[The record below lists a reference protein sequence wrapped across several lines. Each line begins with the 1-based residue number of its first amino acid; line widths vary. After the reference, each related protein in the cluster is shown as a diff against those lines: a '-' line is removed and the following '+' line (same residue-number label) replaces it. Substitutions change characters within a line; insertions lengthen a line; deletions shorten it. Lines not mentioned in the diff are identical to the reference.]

1 MRKTMGR
8 PSSDYRI
15 AILDDETGIVD
26 SVSLLLKRAG
36 YSFKGFTDP
45 LEALQELQSNHYDM
59 LILDYLMDVMH
70 GDEVVEK
77 IREFNRDLYIL
88 LLTGH
93 KDIAPPLET
102 LRTLEIQGYC
112 EKSDKFDQL
121 TLLVESGIK
130 SISQMRRIKK
140 FEDGLNKIL
149 RAVPKIYQLKPI
161 GNILEEIL
169 MGIMPLVNSHNAFI
183 LDDANKSNN
192 FNGNNSIFKGIGKY
206 NVSLDEFMK
215 MINPQLIEKIGYARE
230 TGKAANL
237 KDGVI
242 FPLTNE
248 FQNSMGVIY
257 VETNEMGEGVQLL
270 DIYSRQ
276 AASSL
281 SNAFLHSL
289 VNTKNEEL
297 SKAYEELK
305 TRYMDTI
312 EVLRLAVDAKDEYT
326 RGHSDRVAYY
336 AVRIGN
342 AFELSEDEQEMLRL
356 GGIFH
361 DVGKIGTADD
371 ILFKTESLDDR
382 EYNEVKKH
390 TIKGANIL
398 SAVSMFKEVVPL
410 IKCHHE
416 RLDGRGYPDGIKGED
431 IPFLARILSVAD
443 AFDAM
448 TSDRLYR
455 SKLNLE
461 EAKKQLIDASGTQF
475 DNDIVNKFIEI
486 LDSEYANMQEEILHT
501 FK

>member
-1 MRKTMGR
+1 MRRSVKEI
-8 PSSDYRI
+8 SSEYKI
-15 AILDDETGIVD
+15 AILDDETGIID

-36 YSFKGFTDP
+36 YGFKGFNDP
-45 LEALQELQSNHYDM
+45 FEALEELRNEHYDII
-59 LILDYLMDVMH
+59 ILDYLMDIMH

-77 IREFNRDLYIL
+77 IREFDQGIYIL

-102 LRTLEIQGYC
+102 LKKLDIQGYC
-112 EKSDKFDQL
+112 EKSDNFDQL
-121 TLLVESGIK
+121 ILLIESGVK
-130 SISQMRRIKK
+130 SVSQMRRIRK

-149 RAVPKIYQLKPI
+149 QAVPKIYQLKPI
-161 GNILEEIL
+161 SSILEEIL
-169 MGIMPLVNSHNAFI
+169 VGIMPLVNSKNAFI
-183 LDDANKSNN
+183 LDDTNSSNN
-192 FNGNNSIFKGIGKY
+192 DNERKGIFKGIGKFD
-206 NVSLDEFMK
+206 VSLDEFMS
-215 MINPQLIEKIGYARE
+215 MINPDFLANIGYARE
-230 TGKAANL
+230 SGKVVNL
-237 KDGVI
+237 KEGAI
-242 FPLTNE
+242 FPLVNE
-248 FQNSMGVIY
+248 FQKAMGVIY
-257 VETNEMGEGVQLL
+257 IETSELGEGIQLL
-270 DIYSRQ
+270 DLYSKQ

-289 VNTKNEEL
+289 VNMKNEEL
-297 SKAYEELK
+297 NKTYEELK

-312 EVLRLAVDAKDEYT
+312 EVLRLAVDAKDVYT

-336 AVRIGN
+336 AERIGK
-342 AFELSEDEQEMLRL
+342 AFGMPEEELEKLRL
-356 GGIFH
+356 GGVFH

-382 EYNEVKKH
+382 EYDEVKKH
-390 TIKGANIL
+390 TLKGAHIL
-398 SAVSMFKEVVPL
+398 SAVSMFKEVIPL

-416 RLDGRGYPDGIKGED
+416 RVDGKGYPDRLKGEE

-461 EAKKQLIDASGTQF
+461 EAKMQLVEASGTQF
-475 DNDIVNKFIEI
+475 DSCIVNKFIKL
-486 LDSEYANMQEEILHT
+486 LDSEYENMQKEIKHT